1 MRKLL
6 FVTVLGALVGLL
18 GGAAD
23 RVLSN
28 GNPLPPDARADKVL
42 VLKGERK
49 MMLLD
54 EGRVLKT
61 YSIVLGDNPKGHKQQ
76 EGDERTPEGHYTIDY
91 RNPRSVAHLS
101 LHISYPNKEDKAR
114 AKAKGV
120 SPGGMIMIHGI
131 LNGFGWVGPLH
142 RLVDWTDGC
151 IAVTDGEMDEIWRA
165 VPNGTPIEIRA

>member
-6 FVTVLGALVGLL
+6 FVTLLGALVGLV
-18 GGAAD
+18 GGAGD
-23 RVLSN
+23 MVLSD
-28 GNPLPPDARADKVL
+28 GKPLPPEAKADKVL

-49 MMLLD
+49 LMLMD
-54 EGRVLKT
+54 GEQVLKT
-61 YSIVLGDNPKGHKQQ
+61 YSIVLGESPRGHKQQ
-76 EGDERTPEGHYTIDY
+76 EGDERTPEGLYTIDY

-101 LHISYPNKEDKAR
+101 LHISYPNDEDKAR

-131 LNGFGWVGPLH
+131 LNGFGWIGPLH
-142 RLVDWTDGC
+142 RLFDWTDGC